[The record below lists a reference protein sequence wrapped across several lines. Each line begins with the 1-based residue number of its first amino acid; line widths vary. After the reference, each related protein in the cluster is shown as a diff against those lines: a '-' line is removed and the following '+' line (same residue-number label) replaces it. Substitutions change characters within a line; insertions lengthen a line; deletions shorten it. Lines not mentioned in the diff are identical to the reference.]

1 MKQVTEN
8 CEERPADRNEYKR
21 PKLIEFG
28 PIGALT
34 QAGSGA
40 EGEMMC
46 GGMMSGGTCGDT
58 NFQINANMC

>member
-34 QAGSGA
+34 QGGSGTSA
-40 EGEMMC
+40 EMLMM
-46 GGMMSGGTCGDT
+46 GPGTCNDLE
-58 NFQINANMC
+58 INTSNMC